1 MDIHKYS
8 IGTWKNISSLS
19 SGEYKL
25 VIGMRK
31 YNFRML
37 KISRLW
43 VPLLKFVGHVLIRT
57 YLKFN
62 LFLHAGGV
70 RKKNPIAHL
79 IAHTC
84 CALAYIKI
92 AYIAHT
98 KCKIAHIAH
107 TKIIPFL
114 LHLELLK
121 RYLKALPCFRWLK
134 Y

>member
-1 MDIHKYS
+1 MYAQGCIKD
-8 IGTWKNISSLS
+8 
-19 SGEYKL
+19 
-25 VIGMRK
+25 
-31 YNFRML
+31 
-37 KISRLW
+37 
-43 VPLLKFVGHVLIRT
+43 GHSC
-57 YLKFN
+57 N
-62 LFLHAGGV
+62 SGGV

-92 AYIAHT
+92 AYIAHP
-98 KCKIAHIAH
+98 KCKIAHHSAP
-107 TKIIPFL
+107 KKNIPFL

>member
-1 MDIHKYS
+1 MVRWLGSPPQALEPWVLPI
-8 IGTWKNISSLS
+8 
-19 SGEYKL
+19 L
-25 VIGMRK
+25 VILPELASCPK
-31 YNFRML
+31 
-37 KISRLW
+37 
-43 VPLLKFVGHVLIRT
+43 T
-57 YLKFN
+57 Y
-62 LFLHAGGV
+62 AGGV

-121 RYLKALPCFRWLK
+121 RYLKA
-134 Y
+134 